1 MPKHLRFEPAIV
13 VSIRVSKSPTTD
25 HSTYW
30 LIADIST
37 SCRIKLTGMP
47 VPHQIKIYGP
57 ILELSRSPR
66 PQYWHDWRTSDIK
79 YLCFPKRDYIF
90 LIFPSYHKIFYILE
104 GRCVRIQ
111 KWGTNDEGPIQIISY
126 INGFF
131 FFFAKWPEPM
141 LPTYAHSQIP
151 AACGLRGDVDS
162 AANEH
167 TTLNC
172 CGSAIRKEAVI

>member
-25 HSTYW
+25 HSTYR

-57 ILELSRSPR
+57 ILELSRSLR
-66 PQYWHDWRTSDIK
+66 PQYWHDWCISDIK
-79 YLCFPKRDYIF
+79 YLCFPKRGYIF

-126 INGFF
+126 INAFF
-131 FFFAKWPEPM
+131 FLLQNDQSRCSPRTLTRKFRLLVAFGVTWIARRTNTRLWIVVGAPFARR
-141 LPTYAHSQIP
+141 L
-151 AACGLRGDVDS
+151 
-162 AANEH
+162 
-167 TTLNC
+167 
-172 CGSAIRKEAVI
+172 